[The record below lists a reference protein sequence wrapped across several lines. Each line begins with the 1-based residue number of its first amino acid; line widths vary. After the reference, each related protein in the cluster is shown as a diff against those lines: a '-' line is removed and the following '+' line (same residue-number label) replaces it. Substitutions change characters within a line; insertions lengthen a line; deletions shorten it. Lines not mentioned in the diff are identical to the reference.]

1 MNLERKPA
9 SVGFRFLLKQTPVMK
24 KTFTLFSL
32 LLTFGLAAQNY
43 SVFLTDPSQ
52 TIYTQTLVNGSVVSM
67 GTSATTNT
75 SSPSVRQFKVLLQN
89 KSSSTIT
96 LNVTRRIVYNSPALK
111 LDGAGNIP
119 DTYFCFGYNC
129 FPSTVSQPNS
139 SDYCILGAMGSTVT
153 PDNSRD
159 NATPFVID
167 LAENTTIGKYYV
179 NYKVYDV
186 NNISDSVSF
195 VVRYNEFLSVQENK
209 EVISSVGNVYP
220 NPSTGLAN
228 FDVVLN
234 QDSPV
239 KIEVYNSIGSLVY
252 KNSEQRLIGK
262 NKLSVDCSNFNCG
275 LYFVTLTSGDS
286 KVTKRLTV
294 TK

>member
-1 MNLERKPA
+1 
-9 SVGFRFLLKQTPVMK
+9 MK
-24 KTFTLFSL
+24 KTFTLFSF

-43 SVFLTDPSQ
+43 SAFLTDNTQ
-52 TIYTQTLVNGSVVSM
+52 TPKTQTLVTGSIISI
-67 GTSATTNT
+67 GTAVTTNT
-75 SSPSVRQFKVLLQN
+75 NSPKKTEFFVLIEN
-89 KSSSTIT
+89 KSASTVT
-96 LNVTRRIVYNSPALK
+96 LNVSRRIVYNNPPLK
-111 LDGAGNIP
+111 LDGLGSIP

-129 FPSTVSQPNS
+129 FQSNVSQPGS
-139 SDYCILGAMGSTVT
+139 GDYCILGPMGSTVT

-159 NATPFVID
+159 NGTPFVID
-167 LAENTTIGKYYV
+167 LAENTTLGKYFV
-179 NYKVYDV
+179 NYKIFDV
-186 NNISDSVSF
+186 SNPSDSISF
-195 VVRYNEFLSVQENK
+195 EVRYNEFLSVQENNK
-209 EVISSVGNVYP
+209 VISSVGNVYP

-262 NKLSVDCSNFNCG
+262 NKLSVDCSNFNSG